1 MINASGSSVGKKPRQ
16 FRSLRK
22 GPEATLQLTVQ
33 SQLDDLFPPAGKPTW
48 TAGSVPLGAGVP
60 DILRTAFEPEI
71 LHLADMDATSIAMV
85 AYLRTVGRAR
95 TDTIAAR
102 VGGVQ
107 RIDQRIANLID
118 ANIIVANRGLCS
130 LTQRWRSVLPEVMSI
145 EVKVADWRKALSQAA
160 RNRIFSNTSYV
171 ALPKSVAS
179 RIRHEASFT
188 SLGIGLLGIEGDDV
202 IIMRRAR
209 RLKPRAWH
217 YYYTIASLAA
227 DELARTD
234 RAVQH

>member
-1 MINASGSSVGKKPRQ
+1 MTNALRTCAGKKPRQ
-16 FRSLRK
+16 FRRLRK

-33 SQLDDLFPPAGKPTW
+33 SQLDDLFPLAGKPTW

-71 LHLADMDATSIAMV
+71 LHLADVDATSIAMV

-95 TDTIAAR
+95 KETIAAK

-107 RIDQRIANLID
+107 LIDQRLAVLID
-118 ANIIVANRGLCS
+118 ANIVVANRGLCS
-130 LTQRWRSVLPEVMSI
+130 LTERWRSVLPEVMSI

-160 RNRIFSNTSYV
+160 RNRIFSNMSYV
-171 ALPKSVAS
+171 ALPKSLAS
-179 RIRHEASFT
+179 RIQYEAGFT
-188 SLGIGLLGIEGDDV
+188 SLGIGLLGVEGDEV

-209 RLKPRAWH
+209 RIKPRAWN
-217 YYYTIASLAA
+217 YYYMIAAQAA
-227 DELARTD
+227 DE
-234 RAVQH
+234 